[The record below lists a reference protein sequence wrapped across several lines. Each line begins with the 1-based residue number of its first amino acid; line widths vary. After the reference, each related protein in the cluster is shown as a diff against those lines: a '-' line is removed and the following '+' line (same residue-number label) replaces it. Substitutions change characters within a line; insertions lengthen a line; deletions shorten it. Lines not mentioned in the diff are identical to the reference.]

1 MVTQAVMQPVVPQ
14 TLICQLIG
22 GGVPERFPDLHF
34 SLIEFNAYWLASLVG
49 SMDKCWITGIGQ
61 DADWWIGVW
70 DDDRPD
76 DDQPNMAQ
84 LFRLNEK
91 WPYPLMPSEYVKR
104 QFHVSFQ
111 DDPVAVACRHITG
124 AVDDRVGQRLPARR
138 GHVPRQPELLA
149 DAVRRPPRRRAQG
162 AWSAARSAGSSGSRP
177 SRPAAAVE
185 PPGSRLTRR
194 AMPRG

>member
-1 MVTQAVMQPVVPQ
+1 MTEKGAAKRMVTQAVMQPVVPQ

-34 SLIEFNAYWLASLVG
+34 SLIEFNAYWLSSLVG
-49 SMDKCWITGIGQ
+49 SMDKCWVTGIGQ

-91 WPYPLMPSEYVKR
+91 WPYPLMPSEYVQR

-124 AVDDRVGQRLPARR
+124 LSTIVWGNDYPHAEGTFGSSQ
-138 GHVPRQPELLA
+138 ELLA
-149 DAVRRPPRRRAQG
+149 RQMAGVPDAERKAMVGGTLGDLLGFAPV
-162 AWSAARSAGSSGSRP
+162 AA
-177 SRPAAAVE
+177 
-185 PPGSRLTRR
+185 
-194 AMPRG
+194 